1 MLTKDVVG
9 NQIKALRLEK
19 GLSQEEF
26 GTQVDLSRSAVSQ
39 IESGQIYPSLETI
52 DKIVKYYSTSWDK
65 LIGKISPA
73 KPTETAQIRT
83 LVTTVDSS
91 GKDNIVLIPIKAQA
105 GYLLGSHQPEFI
117 ERLPTFWIPGLNNGT
132 YRAFEVSGYSMLA
145 DRAGFYPGDIVVG
158 EYVEKLEDIKDGLVY
173 IIVNNAQE
181 VDNIVLKRCLNYLD
195 KGGVIIC
202 KSDNKDPQYPTFPL
216 PVENIKEVW
225 KFKVKL
231 TRQAPE
237 PSGLYERINA
247 LEGDMVLLKE
257 QLKNNSSLN

>member
-65 LIGKISPA
+65 LIGKTYPA
-73 KPTETAQIRT
+73 KPAESPQVRT

-257 QLKNNSSLN
+257 QLKNSPS